1 MLLFRTLLL
10 TNDGIVFH
18 RKVILKTISQLKLKS
33 TNEKKKKHGS
43 KVPNMDRWLT

>member
-18 RKVILKTISQLKLKS
+18 RKVILKTIFQLKLKS
-33 TNEKKKKHGS
+33 TNEKKK
-43 KVPNMDRWLT
+43 NMAVKSQIWTDG